1 MKEEEET
8 ELFLQHIKTKSNSS
22 SLGCLLE
29 AHGVERLDPM
39 GGNTGSSLTSTT
51 YSVSPR
57 AILLSSLSLS
67 FLNIQ
72 WKGYVQSPECLPTHP
87 HQPQPLPLPWG
98 SLESVLRSQTPGGE
112 QSPLWPAG
120 DRQLERRWG
129 QKNWSIFVVEES
141 VGCRQGARNHWHHHN
156 TWNKP
161 LRGGWEPQGV
171 GRVTWWRD
179 GGPESGPRGA
189 RTLERERGSWALA
202 VSGDWQPWIQR

>member
-72 WKGYVQSPECLPTHP
+72 
-87 HQPQPLPLPWG
+87 
-98 SLESVLRSQTPGGE
+98 
-112 QSPLWPAG
+112 
-120 DRQLERRWG
+120 
-129 QKNWSIFVVEES
+129 
-141 VGCRQGARNHWHHHN
+141 
-156 TWNKP
+156 
-161 LRGGWEPQGV
+161 
-171 GRVTWWRD
+171 
-179 GGPESGPRGA
+179 
-189 RTLERERGSWALA
+189 
-202 VSGDWQPWIQR
+202 